1 MKTIFYTLF
10 ILSFLKF
17 NFLYAS
23 IQTKIIGN
31 VGSQIITSYELKNKI
46 VTTLMLSNQSLS
58 QVNVDKNKNLALLS
72 LINYKLKKNEILK
85 FKVTSNQEAVD
96 NHLKNISSR
105 FSTNINGLK
114 KIFLTN
120 NIDFELYIDQIET
133 EYAWQKLIYQMY
145 KDKIIIDDF
154 QINEELNIVIKQEQ
168 GLEEYEIA
176 EIEILLNDENDK
188 DKKIKEIQN
197 EISLNGFENTAI
209 KYSTSASSI
218 DGGKLGWISVKS
230 LSTNIAKKLKK
241 LDVGDVTSPI
251 LKTNSILFLKLLNKK
266 KTIVNEKNLQDL
278 KDKITINKKNELFN
292 LYSNSYLTKVR
303 NNTFVNMK

>member
-1 MKTIFYTLF
+1 MKKIFYTLF

-46 VTTLMLSNQSLS
+46 VTSLMLSNQPLS
-58 QVNVDKNKNLALLS
+58 QGNVDKNKNLALLA

-105 FSTNINGLK
+105 LGTNINGLK
-114 KIFLTN
+114 QIFLTN

-154 QINEELNIVIKQEQ
+154 QINQELNNIIKEQQ

-188 DKKIKEIQN
+188 DEKVREIQK

-209 KYSTSASSI
+209 KYSTSASSL

-230 LSTNIAKKLKK
+230 LSTNIASKLKK
-241 LDVGDVTSPI
+241 LDVGGVTSPI